1 MTTEFPVVETLEY
14 TCPGDSHPISRATHL
29 SRLAT
34 FFPACRE
41 CVHRDDTGGL
51 AATTLDRLVRTQH
64 RVARPTLFT
73 DEGVRGVHRNE
84 LTRGDADRLAAA
96 LAWLCWQDR
105 PRRLGDDP
113 GTRSSPVVV
122 VGHDTRPAARDLLAG
137 VLAGLVRSGCRALE
151 IGSVSD
157 ACFRFAVDHLQADAG
172 IRVTGDGHPES
183 WIGLDAVS
191 AKGRPLSR
199 NAGLEAWEHAAD
211 NGHPRPTRIAGH
223 RRAFQATEVYEATLR
238 RHLLPSRPLAICL
251 LAPEGTQRDSLER
264 LLEPLAWN
272 LLGHE
277 ASDTPSS
284 RRHKRVAE
292 LTRQHRADVG
302 IAWDHDRDRAWFC
315 DETGTPIDPLRLFVL
330 LATRILALFPGRTVV
345 LATAC
350 AERLAST
357 IRQLGGRPRSF
368 AGSSRASTW
377 QAIHDHDAVLGLDPL
392 GSTWCSEHAPTHDP
406 LLVVAHL
413 LQTLDRHD
421 RPLSQLLAR
430 SD

>member
-1 MTTEFPVVETLEY
+1 MTTKFPVVETLEY
-14 TCPGDSHPISRATHL
+14 TCPGDTHPISRATHL

-51 AATTLDRLVRTQH
+51 AETTLDRLERTQH

-113 GTRSSPVVV
+113 RTRSAPMVV

-137 VLAGLVRSGCRALE
+137 VLAALVRSGCRALE

-157 ACFRFAVDHLQADAG
+157 ACFRFAVDHLQAHAG

-183 WIGLDAVS
+183 WIGLDAV
-191 AKGRPLSR
+191 AGRGRPLSR
-199 NAGLEAWEHAAD
+199 GAGLDAWENAAET
-211 NGHPRPTRIAGH
+211 GHPRPTRNAGH
-223 RRAFQATEVYEATLR
+223 RRAFRATEVYEATLR
-238 RHLLPSRPLAICL
+238 RHLLASRPLSICL

-264 LLEPLAWN
+264 LLEPLPWN
-272 LLGHE
+272 LVGQDPQ
-277 ASDTPSS
+277 ASRTAH
-284 RRHKRVAE
+284 RRERVAE
-292 LTRQHRADVG
+292 MTRQHQADVG
-302 IAWDHDRDRAWFC
+302 IAWDHDRERAWFC
-315 DETGTPIDPLRLFVL
+315 DETGTPIDPFRLFLL
-330 LATRILALFPGRTVV
+330 LATRILALYPDRTVV
-345 LATAC
+345 LAATC
-350 AERLAST
+350 ADRFAST

-368 AGSSRASTW
+368 PGSSQASIW
-377 QAIHDHDAVLGLDPL
+377 QAIDNHDAVLGLDPH

-413 LQTLDRHD
+413 LLTLDRHD